1 MNSFIHS
8 LNDLGAHLTSF
19 ALAMLVQSSLVIV
32 ALFLLDLVLRKKVRA
47 VVRYPL
53 WLLVLVK
60 LVLPPS
66 FAAPTG
72 LAYWLP
78 EKKIVEP
85 SAVVT
90 SPVVVHYSEARFVE
104 TPVLQTLP
112 PARPRLQFPAMFL

>member
-8 LNDLGAHLTSF
+8 LNHVGANFAGF
-19 ALAMLVQSSLVIV
+19 ALSMLVQSSLLIV

-53 WLLVLVK
+53 WMLLLVK

-72 LAYWLP
+72 LGYWLP
-78 EKKIVEP
+78 ERKMVKP
-85 SAVVT
+85 SPVT
-90 SPVVVHYSEARFVE
+90 TTPVVVHYSEARYVE
-104 TPVLQTLP
+104 PPALQTPSP
-112 PARPRLQFPAMFL
+112 PRPRL